1 MKRKFSFA
9 LFYQKFGV
17 FTLFVI
23 LFIVAAILEPN
34 FIKTKNLVNV
44 LRQIVVITLIAC
56 GGCFMLITAQI
67 NVAYDGLIPAVGC
80 TACLVMRAT
89 SNPVIAVVVGLALG
103 ALAGYLFGCAV
114 TFLKIPS
121 FLAGLATSSIA
132 AGLIMVVTGGVI
144 KMDLG
149 SFTVIGKGTIGPIPI
164 SVFIMIGVMLLCH
177 IILTRTTF
185 GRKVFALG
193 GNRKAAIASGINAD
207 RVQRIVY
214 VIDGLT
220 CATAAII
227 YMSRIGSC
235 QPNAGKGYAFDAIT
249 GAVVGGCSIYGG
261 KGTIIGCL
269 VGAGI
274 VGVLKNLMNLMN
286 VSSYWQDICSGGII
300 LLAVVIDMATKE
312 AAARASKNLM
322 SAKTES
328 AS

>member
-1 MKRKFSFA
+1 MKKKFSFS

-17 FTLFVI
+17 LVLFAI
-23 LFIVAAILEPN
+23 IFIIAVILEPA
-34 FIKTKNLVNV
+34 FIKPNNLINL

-89 SNPVIAVVVGLALG
+89 GSVFLAVAAGLALG
-103 ALAGYLFGCAV
+103 AGAGYLFGCAV
-114 TFLKIPS
+114 TKLNVPS
-121 FLAGLATSSIA
+121 FLAGLAVSSIS

-149 SFTVIGKGTIGPIPI
+149 NFTFIGKGSVGPIPF
-164 SVFIMIGVMLLCH
+164 SVFIMIAVMLACNFL
-177 IILTRTTF
+177 LTRTTF
-185 GRKVFALG
+185 GRQVFAVG

-214 VIDGLT
+214 VLDGVT
-220 CATAAII
+220 CAIAAII

-235 QPNAGKGYAFDAIT
+235 QPNSGQGYAFDAIT
-249 GAVVGGCSIYGG
+249 GAVIGGCSIYGG
-261 KGTIIGCL
+261 KGNIMGCL
-269 VGAGI
+269 VGAAI
-274 VGVLKNLMNLMN
+274 VGVLDNLMGLMGIN
-286 VSSYWQDICSGGII
+286 SHWQTIASGAII
-300 LLAVVIDMATKE
+300 LIAVIVDMATKE

-322 SAKTES
+322 SVKAE
-328 AS
+328 

>member
-9 LFYQKFGV
+9 LIYQKFSV
-17 FTLFVI
+17 LVLFAI
-23 LFIVAAILEPN
+23 IFIAAMIIEPF
-34 FIKTKNLVNV
+34 FIKPANLINL

-89 SNPVIAVVVGLALG
+89 GNVFLAVLAGLVLG
-103 ALAGYLFGCAV
+103 AGAGYLFGCAV
-114 TFLKIPS
+114 THLKVPS
-121 FLAGLATSSIA
+121 FLAGLAVSSVA
-132 AGLIMVVTGGVI
+132 GGLIMVVTGGVI

-149 SFTVIGKGTIGPIPI
+149 DFTFIGKGNVGPIPF
-164 SVFIMIGVMLLCH
+164 SVFIMIAVMLICH
-177 IILTRTTF
+177 FILTRTTF
-185 GRKVFALG
+185 GRRVFAVG
-193 GNRKAAIASGINAD
+193 GNRRAAIASGIKAD

-214 VIDGLT
+214 VLDGLT

-235 QPNAGKGYAFDAIT
+235 QPNSGKGYAFDAIT
-249 GAVVGGCSIYGG
+249 GAVIGGCSIYGG
-261 KGTIIGCL
+261 KGNILGCL
-269 VGAGI
+269 FGAGI
-274 VGVLKNLMNLMN
+274 VGILDNLMGLMGIK
-286 VSSYWQDICSGGII
+286 SHWQTIASGLII

-322 SAKTES
+322 NTKAE
-328 AS
+328 

>member
-9 LFYQKFGV
+9 LIYQKFSV
-17 FTLFVI
+17 LVLFAI
-23 LFIVAAILEPN
+23 IFIAAMIIEPF
-34 FIKTKNLVNV
+34 FIKPANLINL

-89 SNPVIAVVVGLALG
+89 GNVFLAVLAGLVLG
-103 ALAGYLFGCAV
+103 AGAGYLFGCAV
-114 TFLKIPS
+114 THLKVPS
-121 FLAGLATSSIA
+121 FLAGLAVSSVA
-132 AGLIMVVTGGVI
+132 GGLIMVVTGGVI

-149 SFTVIGKGTIGPIPI
+149 DFTFIGKGNVGPIPF
-164 SVFIMIGVMLLCH
+164 SVFIMIAVMLICH
-177 IILTRTTF
+177 FILTRTTF
-185 GRKVFALG
+185 GRRVFAVG
-193 GNRKAAIASGINAD
+193 GNRRAAIASGIKAD

-214 VIDGLT
+214 VLDGLT

-235 QPNAGKGYAFDAIT
+235 QPNSGKGYAFDAIT
-249 GAVVGGCSIYGG
+249 GAVIGGCSIYGG
-261 KGTIIGCL
+261 KGNILGCL
-269 VGAGI
+269 FGAGI
-274 VGVLKNLMNLMN
+274 VGILDNLMGLMGIN
-286 VSSYWQDICSGGII
+286 SHWQTIASGLII

-322 SAKTES
+322 NTKAE
-328 AS
+328 